1 VRGEKAAGCWS
12 LVPSAAGQMF
22 WTFLSSPPARVENS
36 RTTCGRPVSM
46 STCDAQFTAGSNF
59 SATRTLPFSRF
70 MV

>member
-1 VRGEKAAGCWS
+1 

-22 WTFLSSPPARVENS
+22 CTLVSSPPARVENS

-59 SATRTLPFSRF
+59 SASSSRPFSRS